1 MDFTDQMHGVE
12 GINLACTGGTTP
24 LVYTPNG
31 SLFIKDNSATRQGF
45 IVLSVPDQEAGNISD
60 GIMQFHIQILKLV
73 IGWTHGVG
81 LLF

>member
-1 MDFTDQMHGVE
+1 MHGVE
-12 GINLACTGGTTP
+12 GINLAGTRGTTT

-31 SLFIKDNSATRQGF
+31 TLFTKDNSAARQGF